1 MCWKVRETQKD
12 WLIISAV
19 LSDVTISSVHT
30 SDLSSFEESGGDDV
44 SSEEETAQVTTAEEQ
59 EEMEVEK
66 EAQHGLFG
74 PPFVLL
80 IITRTSGILSFHPF
94 FFQTKTVSL

>member
-1 MCWKVRETQKD
+1 M
-12 WLIISAV
+12 

-30 SDLSSFEESGGDDV
+30 SDLSLFEESGGDDV
-44 SSEEETAQVTTAEEQ
+44 SSEEERAQATTAEEQ

-66 EAQHGLFG
+66 EVQHGLFG

-80 IITRTSGILSFHPF
+80 IIT
-94 FFQTKTVSL
+94 